1 MDDAEIPTTYTA
13 AAAEL
18 DSILQRLERD
28 DVDVDRLVADVAR
41 AAELLGWCRD
51 RLARATVEIE
61 HVVADLTVP
70 DQP

>member
-41 AAELLGWCRD
+41 GGHSQELQLGGD
-51 RLARATVEIE
+51 GAPLGAV
-61 HVVADLTVP
+61 LL
-70 DQP
+70 